1 LAISRVHIKLLFCAQ
16 VLAAAVHAFVLS
28 ALDCRQLA
36 SAVQQKQLALRARR
50 PAAASRTTARQLA
63 SLAYVFPFLI

>member
-1 LAISRVHIKLLFCAQ
+1 
-16 VLAAAVHAFVLS
+16 LAAAVHAFVLS